1 QLDHAD
7 GSNANDV
14 ITLGFGFK
22 ATDSDGDAASGTI
35 TVSVKDDA
43 PIAVNDT
50 RTVLSSQDVVTGNVT
65 VNDTV
70 GADSPGYTVKSVTF
84 AGVTYAVPVSGNINV
99 TGAYGV
105 LTIGSDGSYSYD
117 VSTPS
122 AGGTDVFAYKIL
134 DRDGDSATAN
144 LSLTVQDRI
153 VPPQTPNLNVQD
165 VCVYEDRGVQ
175 LVMTSSARGGDG
187 DEVLT
192 VSVSGIKPGWY
203 VDTALSGGSYNSSTG
218 VWTITLAAGQSLVRG
233 PAVFPP
239 SNSDVDM
246 LGLLTATASVYDPDS
261 GLTAQSSASFKVV
274 TDAVADAPNLY
285 VDDAVAI
292 GVTSVVLPISVS
304 LRDVDGS
311 EVIKEVRIEG
321 VPSTLTLSAGSYDS
335 AHGVWVLAPS
345 QLSGL
350 KINAPSG
357 YSGNLV
363 LTVTAV
369 SEERNLSGEERDFDN
384 NLAYTSDT
392 IGVTFVNE
400 SYSQS
405 QTQSQTLTVYNEV
418 TVTSG
423 SSVTL
428 SSGVEDRVH
437 VSVAQG
443 QSVVAIHGF
452 DPGEGDVLDL
462 SNLVQNYDELAS
474 AIADFVYARSEGG
487 NTIIS
492 VDPDGAGSGFN
503 SYDVAVLH
511 GVASVAHVE
520 DVVQLTQQQQTQV

>member
-1 QLDHAD
+1 M
-7 GSNANDV
+7 
-14 ITLGFGFK
+14 
-22 ATDSDGDAASGTI
+22 
-35 TVSVKDDA
+35 SVKDDA
-43 PIAVNDT
+43 PVAVNDS
-50 RTVLSSQDVVTGNVT
+50 RTVLSSQDIVTGNVT

-70 GADSPGYTVKSVTF
+70 GADSPGYIVKSVTF
-84 AGVTYAVPVSGNINV
+84 AGVTYAVPTSGNINV
-99 TGAYGV
+99 IGAYGV
-105 LTIGSDGSYSYD
+105 LTIGADGSYSYD
-117 VSTPS
+117 VSTLS
-122 AGGTDVFAYKIL
+122 VGGTDVFAYKIL

-292 GVTSVVLPISVS
+292 GVTSVSLPISVS

-321 VPSTLTLSAGSYDS
+321 VPSALTLSAGSYDS

-357 YSGNLV
+357 YNGNLT

-384 NLAYTSDT
+384 NLAYTTDT
-392 IGVTFVNE
+392 IGVTFVND
-400 SYSQS
+400 SHSQSQS
-405 QTQSQTLTVYNEV
+405 QTQTQSLTVYNEV
-418 TVTSG
+418 TVASG

-443 QSVVAIHGF
+443 QSVVTIYGF
-452 DPGEGDVLDL
+452 DQGEGDVLDL
-462 SNLVQNYDELAS
+462 SNLVQNYDDLTS
-474 AIADFVYARSEGG
+474 AIEDFVYARSEAG
-487 NTIIS
+487 NTVIS
-492 VDPDGAGSGFN
+492 VDPDGAGSGSN

-511 GVASVAHVE
+511 GVASVTHVE
-520 DVVQLTQQQQTQV
+520 DVVQLIQQQQTQV

>member
-1 QLDHAD
+1 
-7 GSNANDV
+7 V

-43 PIAVNDT
+43 PLAVNDT

-84 AGVTYAVPVSGNINV
+84 AGITYAVPVSGNINV

-350 KINAPSG
+350 HINAPSG
-357 YSGNLV
+357 YNGNLV

>member
-1 QLDHAD
+1 MWQEPMEFLQ
-7 GSNANDV
+7 S
-14 ITLGFGFK
+14 
-22 ATDSDGDAASGTI
+22 
-35 TVSVKDDA
+35 
-43 PIAVNDT
+43 
-50 RTVLSSQDVVTGNVT
+50 
-65 VNDTV
+65 
-70 GADSPGYTVKSVTF
+70 
-84 AGVTYAVPVSGNINV
+84 
-99 TGAYGV
+99 
-105 LTIGSDGSYSYD
+105 GSDGSYSYD

-122 AGGTDVFAYKIL
+122 TGGTDVFAYKIL

-144 LSLTVQDRI
+144 LSLAVQDRI

-218 VWTITLAAGQSLVRG
+218 VWTITLMPGQSLVRG

-239 SNSDVDM
+239 LNSDVDM

-292 GVTSVVLPISVS
+292 GVASVALPISVS

-311 EVIKEVRIEG
+311 EVIKEIRVEG
-321 VPSTLTLSAGSYDS
+321 VPSGLTLSAGSYDS
-335 AHGVWVLAPS
+335 AHGVWVLVPS

-350 KINAPSG
+350 HINAPSG
-357 YSGNLV
+357 YNGSLV

-369 SEERNLSGEERDFDN
+369 SEERNLSGEERDFGN
-384 NLAYTSDT
+384 NLAYASDT
-392 IGVTFVNE
+392 MGVTFVNQIYLK
-400 SYSQS
+400 SHSQIP
-405 QTQSQTLTVYNEV
+405 SQTLTVHNEV

-443 QSVVAIHGF
+443 QSVVTIHGF
-452 DPGEGDVLDL
+452 DQGEGDVLDL
-462 SNLVQNYDELAS
+462 SNLVQNYDELTS
-474 AIADFVYARSEGG
+474 AIADFVHARSEGG
-487 NTIIS
+487 NTVIS
-492 VDPDGAGSGFN
+492 VDPDGTGAGFN
-503 SYDVAVLH
+503 SYDVAVLQ
-511 GVASVAHVE
+511 GVASVSHVE
-520 DVVQLTQQQQTQV
+520 DIVRLTEQQQTQV